1 MKYPDLP
8 RPYLSRS
15 SNHPELYSAIQM
27 YDYCDA
33 GIIELDKL
41 LDKAT
46 QEIDDSKVSNEA
58 LKKENENLSEQIEQL
73 LERIHNL
80 ETELYG
86 EEL

>member
-8 RPYLSRS
+8 IPYLSRS
-15 SNHPELYSAIQM
+15 SNHPELYSSIQM

-46 QEIDDSKVSNEA
+46 QEIDD
-58 LKKENENLSEQIEQL
+58 LKLANQAMQKLNAIGGDQIEQL

-86 EEL
+86 DEL

>member
-1 MKYPDLP
+1 MKYPKLP
-8 RPYLSRS
+8 RPYLDRS
-15 SNHPELYSAIQM
+15 NNHPELYSSIQM

-46 QEIDDSKVSNEA
+46 QEIDYLKVANEE
-58 LKKENENLSEQIEQL
+58 LKNENETLNKQIEQL
-73 LERIHNL
+73 LTRICDL
-80 ETELYG
+80 ESELYG

>member
-46 QEIDDSKVSNEA
+46 QELNDLKLANEA
-58 LKKENENLSEQIEQL
+58 LNKENGTLSEQIEQL

-86 EEL
+86 DEL

>member
-1 MKYPDLP
+1 MKYPELP
-8 RPYLSRS
+8 RPYIGRS
-15 SNHPELYSAIQM
+15 SIYPALYSSIQM

-41 LDKAT
+41 LDKAI
-46 QEIDDSKVSNEA
+46 QEIDDLKLTNEE
-58 LKKENENLSEQIEQL
+58 LKKENYEAGAKIEQL
-73 LERIHNL
+73 LTRICDL

>member
-1 MKYPDLP
+1 MKYPELP
-8 RPYLSRS
+8 KPYLNRS
-15 SNHPELYSAIQM
+15 NSHPELYSSIQM

-46 QEIDDSKVSNEA
+46 QELDDLKLANQA
-58 LKKENENLSEQIEQL
+58 LRKLNAIGGDQIEQL